1 MNFKKHW
8 EYWAKDLVI
17 AAVFPLVILSIH
29 GLEQLLQAEWF
40 AYGLKPR
47 NLKGLLG
54 IITSPFLHGSWNH
67 VYNNSITMVVLGF
80 FVLQNYRKLYP
91 KLLLYGAIFAGFWVW
106 ISARESYHIGASG
119 LVYVLFA
126 FLFTSGLIRRDKRT
140 LGTSLSV
147 VFLYGGLVWGVF
159 PIDPSISF
167 EGHFWGLAAGVALAF
182 YYKDEYKP
190 VLRPK
195 IWEQVGEEAYLESN
209 ERKFGKYYWDKEKH
223 EAWLN
228 EMREKEVSDNSEGQV
243 IRYIYVEKPKKND

>member
-91 KLLLYGAIFAGFWVW
+91 KLLLYGGIFAGFLGLDIRKRVLSHW
-106 ISARESYHIGASG
+106 SKRIGLCSFRL
-119 LVYVLFA
+119 LVYVRF
-126 FLFTSGLIRRDKRT
+126 
-140 LGTSLSV
+140 
-147 VFLYGGLVWGVF
+147 
-159 PIDPSISF
+159 
-167 EGHFWGLAAGVALAF
+167 
-182 YYKDEYKP
+182 
-190 VLRPK
+190 
-195 IWEQVGEEAYLESN
+195 N
-209 ERKFGKYYWDKEKH
+209 
-223 EAWLN
+223 
-228 EMREKEVSDNSEGQV
+228 
-243 IRYIYVEKPKKND
+243 